1 MVINLEREFIMIK
14 PDGVQRGLVGQVI
27 QRIEQV
33 GFKIIGMKMIT
44 VTLEQAKKHYA
55 IHEGKP
61 FYEGLLEYITCGPV
75 VAMVVEGKDAVKIT
89 RKIVGAT
96 NPAEAEPGSI
106 RGDYA
111 LEIGRNI
118 IHAGDSPENAITEY
132 QIYFKEEEFSNY
144 KKIDQDWLYE

>member
-1 MVINLEREFIMIK
+1 MEREFIMIK

-27 QRIEQV
+27 QRIENV
-33 GFKIIGMKMIT
+33 GFKIIGLKLII
-44 VTLEQAKKHYA
+44 VTMDQAEEHYA
-55 IHEGKP
+55 IHKGKP
-61 FYEGLLEYITCGPV
+61 FYEGLLEYITSGPV

-96 NPAEAEPGSI
+96 NPADAEPGSI

-118 IHAGDSPENAITEY
+118 IHAGDTPENAIVEY
-132 QIYFKEEEFSNY
+132 KIYFDETEFANFS
-144 KKIDQDWLYE
+144 KIDEEWLYE

>member
-1 MVINLEREFIMIK
+1 MIK
-14 PDGVQRGLVGQVI
+14 PDGIQRGLVGEVI
-27 QRIEQV
+27 SRIEKV
-33 GFKIIGMKMIT
+33 GFKIIAMKFIKVSMN
-44 VTLEQAKKHYA
+44 QAEEHYA
-55 IHEGKP
+55 IHKGKP
-61 FYEGLLEYITCGPV
+61 FYEGLLEYITSGPV
-75 VAMVVEGKDAVKIT
+75 VTMIVEGKDAVKIT

-132 QIYFKEEEFSNY
+132 KIYFSDEEIVEY
-144 KKIDQDWLYE
+144 KKINEPWLYE

>member
-1 MVINLEREFIMIK
+1 MINLEREFIMIK

-27 QRIEQV
+27 QRIENV
-33 GFKIIGMKMIT
+33 GFKIIGLKMIT
-44 VTLEQAKKHYA
+44 VTKQQAEEHYA
-55 IHEGKP
+55 IHKEKP

-118 IHAGDSPENAITEY
+118 IHAGDSPDNAIVEY
-132 QIYFKEEEFSNY
+132 KIYFKEEEFSSY
-144 KKIDQDWLYE
+144 QKIDQAWLYE